1 MRGLDDAAARISC
14 RLRSSRQNRLRLF
27 AHTPEQL
34 RTLLEGTEPYERRF
48 GIRLADG
55 VRDFLVSDDA
65 SPDWIAR
72 IKTATEPDPWTYG
85 FAVEHL
91 DDKALIG
98 MGGFKGPPDAE
109 GVVEIAYGIVEGY
122 QGRGYATEVARA
134 LMSYALES
142 GRANTIRAHTLP
154 EANASTRVLEKCGF
168 QRVGEVIDP
177 EDGPV
182 WRWEYR
188 PSGPGP

>member
-1 MRGLDDAAARISC
+1 MQTPIL
-14 RLRSSRQNRLRLF
+14 QTERLRLF

-55 VRDFLVSDDA
+55 VRDFLVSDEA
-65 SPDWIAR
+65 SPDWLAR
-72 IKTATEPDPWTYG
+72 IKTATDPDPWTYG
-85 FAVEHL
+85 FAVEHQA
-91 DDKALIG
+91 DKVLIG

-134 LMSYALES
+134 LMSYAAGS

-168 QRVGEVIDP
+168 QCIGEVIDP

-182 WRWEYR
+182 WRWECLS
-188 PSGPGP
+188 SGPGP